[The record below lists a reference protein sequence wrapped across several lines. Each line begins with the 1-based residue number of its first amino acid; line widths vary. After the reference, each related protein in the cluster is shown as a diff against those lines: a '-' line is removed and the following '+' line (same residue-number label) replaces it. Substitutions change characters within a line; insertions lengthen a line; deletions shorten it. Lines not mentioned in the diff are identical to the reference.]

1 MKVFLIKDK
10 KMNAVNINM
19 TLEASNFE
27 KMLWLTRQILYIAK
41 KLLIEARTS
50 EDKLNLDETSTDNE

>member
-1 MKVFLIKDK
+1 MKVSLIKDK

-27 KMLWLTRQILYIAK
+27 NCKALFLKLIQVLKLRFQI
-41 KLLIEARTS
+41 
-50 EDKLNLDETSTDNE
+50 

>member
-27 KMLWLTRQILYIAK
+27 KMLWLTR
-41 KLLIEARTS
+41 
-50 EDKLNLDETSTDNE
+50 